1 MTPRDAWRKLLR
13 HARVFEVIERL
24 QRIEARLDVEEAPA
38 APVVEPISELQHY
51 PGYAPADL
59 AVLEEFRLRAPR
71 PEPGFIV
78 DFIGVRTRATS
89 LWREVQELAG
99 TVVPPPVPSDFHA
112 EAVEWIGLLK
122 AVKDARD
129 QFVMMELGAGWGP
142 WLVAGATAAR
152 ARGIREFR
160 LLGVDADEGHVRFMR
175 QHIADNGFDPE
186 AQTLVHGAVGPEPG
200 VAKFPRLPD
209 PANDFGSRPMQAAEG
224 DYAGRE
230 FAETVDV
237 EVLGIAVLLQR
248 EPLWDLVHIDVQGG
262 ETALCERAIDL
273 LAERARWVIIGTH
286 SRKIDGDLV
295 DMFTRHG
302 WKLEHEKP
310 SRFIFRPAMPTLDAM
325 TTHDGTQVWRNP
337 RIA

>member
-1 MTPRDAWRKLLR
+1 MLETKNFSNLERIGNLSAGMALPLAQWRQQ
-13 HARVFEVIERL
+13 HAVAGRLPSDHAAKPFESRWL
-24 QRIEARLDVEEAPA
+24 A
-38 APVVEPISELQHY
+38 SELVAALRRNHRLASIGM
-51 PGYAPADL
+51 PGCFAS
-59 AVLEEFRLRAPR
+59 ERA
-71 PEPGFIV
+71 
-78 DFIGVRTRATS
+78 
-89 LWREVQELAG
+89 
-99 TVVPPPVPSDFHA
+99 
-112 EAVEWIGLLK
+112 
-122 AVKDARD
+122 
-129 QFVMMELGAGWGP
+129 
-142 WLVAGATAAR
+142 
-152 ARGIREFR
+152 
-160 LLGVDADEGHVRFMR
+160 
-175 QHIADNGFDPE
+175 HIADNGFDPE

-200 VAKFPRLPD
+200 AAKFPRLPD
-209 PANDFGSRPMQAAEG
+209 PANDFGSRPIEAAEG

-230 FAETVDV
+230 FAETIEV
-237 EVLGIAVLLQR
+237 EVLGIADLLQR